1 MKDVSLKIQAGQL
14 IVIVGANGS
23 GKSTLIRILSRLYD
37 PASGTVHIDGRPSED
52 YIVSDL
58 HEATALLSQD
68 NQLYPLSLHEN
79 IGLGYLD
86 KVQDRRLV
94 HQAAEQ
100 GGAIEF
106 ISKLRDGMDTF
117 LEPIIQPFQINLYR
131 NKTHVLFKEM
141 DALRKKIDISGGER
155 QKVVA
160 SVF

>member
-1 MKDVSLKIQAGQL
+1 M
-14 IVIVGANGS
+14 GANGS